1 MDEII
6 FQKCNKRK
14 KLYKKKEE
22 LVVIPLTTKE
32 IDEYLDN
39 KNPIKKPIIKNTNNN
54 KIKTKFLYCS
64 ESKNFI
70 YYSCFKKK
78 FCCKGSAKIN
88 KKNKTFI
95 ITKFCDN
102 TLEHIPLEYEE
113 FVKLIEKNNTENI
126 DFTNKIIQKYYV
138 IHSLF
143 RNNDLD
149 INTLYKNFYEFYKK
163 KLILSKSCIC
173 KLKNKIIDNFKGLS
187 LLDIMNKIKIEI
199 PELFT
204 NILDIKYDIKIK
216 NKNETREQRIIIFGL
231 DKRKEMISYNNTI
244 EFFIDVTF
252 QIIPTNFR
260 PYKLFVLSG
269 INKDNGIP
277 NIICFILIKYTDFES
292 YNRIFN
298 YLVENY
304 NFKPKIIHSDFERA
318 IEKAIKINKYFDDT
332 MIHSRCFFHF
342 AQMVRKKLYQSGIY
356 NKKFNKIGFEI
367 LSNIELLCFLDID
380 KINNFKKIINN
391 NLNRFEKIEKFS
403 NYINNFIF
411 KLSPYIYNY
420 AELIKYFKDKHEEK
434 FINKLYTTNNIVES
448 VNGVLAHNLPKR
460 VTNNNDFVKCIS
472 KILYLDSL
480 EIKSL
485 KRKDYKTRA
494 LLRLIR
500 DENLNI
506 NLKWVSF
513 DEFCKYLK
521 LVIEDENENINELE
535 KNKLIDNY
543 INLLNEDKD
552 EINSDSISVD
562 NNKISNSSDEED
574 NIIFDKIENNNKD
587 NVEIE
592 SENESLDE
600 SINELGLNDNKSKI
614 NNFIQLFDNCKIDD
628 NSPSFKNE
636 INNND
641 NNINNDDKNNS
652 ILSDSEL
659 SFDLNKKKDSITI
672 KKKAKNK
679 GIIKGKD
686 LKKEVKK
693 STKKYNYPKDD

>member
-1 MDEII
+1 
-6 FQKCNKRK
+6 
-14 KLYKKKEE
+14 
-22 LVVIPLTTKE
+22 
-32 IDEYLDN
+32 
-39 KNPIKKPIIKNTNNN
+39 
-54 KIKTKFLYCS
+54 
-64 ESKNFI
+64 
-70 YYSCFKKK
+70 
-78 FCCKGSAKIN
+78 
-88 KKNKTFI
+88 
-95 ITKFCDN
+95 
-102 TLEHIPLEYEE
+102 
-113 FVKLIEKNNTENI
+113 
-126 DFTNKIIQKYYV
+126 
-138 IHSLF
+138 
-143 RNNDLD
+143 
-149 INTLYKNFYEFYKK
+149 
-163 KLILSKSCIC
+163 
-173 KLKNKIIDNFKGLS
+173 
-187 LLDIMNKIKIEI
+187 MNKIKIEI

-231 DKRKEMISYNNTI
+231 DKRKEMISYNNTV
-244 EFFIDVTF
+244 EFFIDITF

-277 NIICFILIKYTDFES
+277 NIICFILIKYIDFES

-342 AQMVRKKLYQSGIY
+342 SQMVRKKLYQSGIY

-403 NYINNFIF
+403 SYINNFIF
-411 KLSPYIYNY
+411 KLSPHIYNY
-420 AELIKYFKDKHEEK
+420 SELIKYFKDKHEEK

-543 INLLNEDKD
+543 INLLNEDND

-587 NVEIE
+587 NDNKISNSSDEENNIIFDKIEIKNKDNIKIQ
-592 SENESLDE
+592 SENELLDE
-600 SINELGLNDNKSKI
+600 SINELEINDNKQKI
-614 NNFIQLFDNCKIDD
+614 KNIIQLFDNCKFDD

-652 ILSDSEL
+652 VLSDSEL
-659 SFDLNKKKDSITI
+659 SFDLNKKKILLKL
-672 KKKAKNK
+672 KKKQK
-679 GIIKGKD
+679 IK
-686 LKKEVKK
+686 V
-693 STKKYNYPKDD
+693 